1 MGPRHHSHHH
11 AAGWPHPA
19 PTPLTRGVK
28 PAAGAVRAL
37 LPPAGGGAL
46 LGASLSLLL
55 NSAPAASWPQEP
67 PQLRKSPPWKCDGR
81 RHGDVGLGGSCLQPF
96 LSGLPLSHRGVPA
109 LGGLPCLGRMGW
121 RLCAVGLLE
130 VWGEDGGQR
139 RGGLCAPPG
148 TARGKGRGL
157 GGVGPRWERL
167 GTASRAGGFPI
178 LSLFL

>member
-1 MGPRHHSHHH
+1 M
-11 AAGWPHPA
+11 
-19 PTPLTRGVK
+19 
-28 PAAGAVRAL
+28 
-37 LPPAGGGAL
+37 
-46 LGASLSLLL
+46 
-55 NSAPAASWPQEP
+55 
-67 PQLRKSPPWKCDGR
+67 
-81 RHGDVGLGGSCLQPF
+81 GLGGSCLQPF

>member
-1 MGPRHHSHHH
+1 M
-11 AAGWPHPA
+11 
-19 PTPLTRGVK
+19 
-28 PAAGAVRAL
+28 
-37 LPPAGGGAL
+37 
-46 LGASLSLLL
+46 
-55 NSAPAASWPQEP
+55 
-67 PQLRKSPPWKCDGR
+67 
-81 RHGDVGLGGSCLQPF
+81 GLGGSCLQPF

-121 RLCAVGLLE
+121 RLCAVRME
-130 VWGEDGGQR
+130 VSTV
-139 RGGLCAPPG
+139 GGLVCSPG